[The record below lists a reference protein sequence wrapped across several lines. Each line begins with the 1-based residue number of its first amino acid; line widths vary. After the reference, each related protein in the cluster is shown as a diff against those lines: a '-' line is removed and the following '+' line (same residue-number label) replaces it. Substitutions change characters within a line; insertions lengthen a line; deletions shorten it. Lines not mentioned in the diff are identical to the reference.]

1 MIDSILNY
9 VDVYDKQDVI
19 KEDKDEVELSSVTD
33 EYQLNQ
39 LISNIN
45 MVDLMATLKEESYT
59 NTEKNTEKS
68 KKNELSQFTNK
79 CEMNS
84 KFKNKV
90 FLDWNKQ
97 VSELYNDDKSSRFID
112 TITAL
117 KIPGLNRYL
126 MPFKSN
132 EA

>member
-90 FLDWNKQ
+90 FLDWNK
-97 VSELYNDDKSSRFID
+97 
-112 TITAL
+112 
-117 KIPGLNRYL
+117 
-126 MPFKSN
+126 
-132 EA
+132 